1 MNETLGIFARHGA
14 SVLFAFVFIE
24 QIGLPLPAAPILLA
38 AGAMTV
44 SGKVNWVTALAA
56 AAAGSLL
63 ADMIW
68 FFLGR
73 RFGQRVLG
81 LLCRVSLEPDSCV
94 RRTQNVFTKYGMR
107 GVVVAKFIPGV
118 STLVPPLAGN
128 SGVGALRFLFFD
140 GLSSAL
146 YAGSFLLVGML
157 FSNQLEQVLAAL
169 AGLGTGAVAL
179 VGGLVAGYVGYKYYQ
194 RRRLLGELRAA
205 RITVDELRQKQAA
218 GESVLVLDVRAA
230 SELQQ
235 DPLVILG
242 AFHVTMEEV
251 ERRHE
256 EIPRDRDIILYCDC
270 PNEVSSARVALLLH
284 RKGFTRVRPLLG
296 GIGA

>member
-251 ERRHE
+251 
-256 EIPRDRDIILYCDC
+256 
-270 PNEVSSARVALLLH
+270 
-284 RKGFTRVRPLLG
+284 
-296 GIGA
+296 